1 MLGCVLLNSATS
13 VLKPAA
19 PPSVPPC
26 HTVIVVWPF
35 LVPPAGAGPLD
46 PLVLA
51 PLPLLPHAV
60 SATVTATRGRRMRMR
75 RFIVSLP
82 LLWGQPSTT
91 DRVRC
96 WGLSGSRP
104 LASASATAPRC
115 RATS

>member
-1 MLGCVLLNSATS
+1 MLGCVWLNSATS

-19 PPSVPPC
+19 STSVSPC
-26 HTVIVVWPF
+26 QTVIVVWPF

-46 PLVLA
+46 PVLLA

-60 SATVTATRGRRMRMR
+60 SARVTATRGRRMR

-104 LASASATAPRC
+104 LASARATA
-115 RATS
+115 